1 MVCPG
6 EEAGPMHGRFTTSA
20 GNIQNNQPVY
30 PNGPIAALD
39 GGNDRHSVTFPTT
52 INKYYHVFWNSDIC
66 NEAWAPAGFLDNP
79 WTKAT
84 SNSMTL
90 VTDILGVNRKQ
101 YQFRVI
107 ESSAPSGGGG
117 IWSPPDMG
125 YMGSSIQIP
134 YNTSKTCQSALDE
147 LTLLNGPSVV
157 TSTNTNPNDAD
168 GDGYLFPAD
177 CNDGNPNIHPGATEI
192 PNNGIDEDCN
202 GSDLIV
208 NPSTTTGTGNTNTG
222 SSSSQNVAIV
232 KKGQHAYFCANNS
245 TNVWTYKGK
254 SPVTCPSG
262 STCKWIN
269 LHENSTVK
277 APLQKEPEGKIN
289 LSQLDV
295 FLRSAGYNFE
305 GNAVIC
311 PDGTISNKNL
321 CPECTLTKP
330 SSKCKVIVISTCRG

>member
-1 MVCPG
+1 MPPLAGPGIPVFGDYPRRKFVQLYPADKIYFPYRPHGSGLFHQFTIFNPAPFGQYMLVMVCPG

-39 GGNDRHSVTFPTT
+39 GGNERHSVTFPTT
-52 INKYYHVFWNSDIC
+52 VNKYYHVFWNSDIC

-79 WTKAT
+79 WTIAT

-202 GSDLIV
+202 GSDLIT
-208 NPSTTTGTGNTNTG
+208 NPSTTSGTGNTNTG
-222 SSSSQNVAIV
+222 LVLILELQI
-232 KKGQHAYFCANNS
+232 KM
-245 TNVWTYKGK
+245 
-254 SPVTCPSG
+254 
-262 STCKWIN
+262 
-269 LHENSTVK
+269 L
-277 APLQKEPEGKIN
+277 PL
-289 LSQLDV
+289 
-295 FLRSAGYNFE
+295 
-305 GNAVIC
+305 
-311 PDGTISNKNL
+311 
-321 CPECTLTKP
+321 
-330 SSKCKVIVISTCRG
+330 